1 MEVLQGSNTSAK
13 HGGIFRKILG
23 KVSDDWEIKEISEI
37 ASFSQG
43 VQVNVELQETKPT
56 ADNIRFIRIV
66 DYTQDNDDIRYVS
79 NTLKKYEVTSTD
91 VVMVR
96 YGTPGVIGRGI
107 EGVIANNMFKIS
119 LDNAIVSNDFFE
131 YFFNQRKIQEYL
143 LMGSGSST
151 MPALNFSYLKK
162 FQIAIPPLPEQQKI
176 AEILSTVDEQI
187 STTQGIIDKSKEL
200 KKGLMQKL
208 FSEGIGHTEFKDT
221 KIGRMPKSWEISK
234 LGEHCV
240 KATKKFEPSKSN
252 DSHKY
257 IGLEHIISNAHRI
270 NGYGDSNDTLST
282 KTIFTKGEIL
292 YGKLRPYL
300 NKVWRAKF
308 NGVCT
313 TEILV
318 LKSKNE
324 FDNGFLFYLL
334 HNHRFIGHTI
344 SHTEGTSLPR
354 ANWKDISIFKIPL
367 PSLSEQEKIAD
378 ILSEA
383 DAKIEKEEQEKAHL
397 EQLKKGL
404 MQQLLTGQKRV
415 KV

>member
-1 MEVLQGSNTSAK
+1 MEAIQDSYKDTK
-13 HGGIFRKILG
+13 IGGIPK
-23 KVSDDWEIKEISEI
+23 DWEVIKMGDV
-37 ASFSQG
+37 ASLKNGANFSTKDVG
-43 VQVNVELQETKPT
+43 EGRLMVNVKDLYDFKP
-56 ADNIRFIRIV
+56 FVKIV
-66 DYTQDNDDIRYVS
+66 DETRVS
-79 NTLKKYEVTSTD
+79 NIADSYILKDGDLLFVRSSLVRDGVGFSAMFRDNGESTVYSGFIIRSRINSPKIFNPFVAYYLRSGLGRKNTIRLSGTVTITN
-91 VVMVR
+91 
-96 YGTPGVIGRGI
+96 IGQD
-107 EGVIANNMFKIS
+107 A
-119 LDNAIVSNDFFE
+119 LA
-131 YFFNQRKIQEYL
+131 L
-143 LMGSGSST
+143 L
-151 MPALNFSYLKK
+151 P
-162 FQIAIPPLPEQQKI
+162 IPVPPLPEQQKI

-187 STTQGIIDKSKEL
+187 STTQAIIDKSKEL

-221 KIGRMPKSWEISK
+221 KIGRIPKSWEISK